1 MPIGKEGSTDFAHFR
16 SVFDVIIKPAA
27 EQAGYDVHRADDSA
41 LMGNMTNEIVK
52 SLATADLVIADLT
65 DRNPNVYLELGIRH
79 CLRKSGTIHL
89 VRDDQALPFDVM
101 GYRAIKYSTN
111 FAKIDSVREAII
123 AAISEKRRRP
133 EIADNPVH
141 DSLNLPQDYRSIAES
156 ELVSEL
162 ESAQRRLAK
171 SNRELQALRQRYLPE
186 GSGSQDEEFNPEL
199 IDEREM
205 AARLSSI
212 ASDIQEDSLP
222 RQLVVRAQHAAND
235 GELGELTAVAQ
246 RLLLSPFAS
255 PADLRTVARIAG
267 KAGLDE
273 LELLVAEQTAAK
285 FPGDSFSLVVFAE
298 TCINTPNPEI
308 KERGRRILESNL
320 GIEWKNGTPSF
331 TKGPIPGKDIR
342 VAFLLDFYSATERHV
357 EELAVAKAA
366 LEVYGKTAVTLRCL
380 ARAYR
385 YSGDSDAAE
394 KHYQLAVD
402 ADPNDGTSLNWFG
415 HFRAGRQEWEA
426 ACTLHARAC
435 KASPDSAQNV
445 LALLGSFVSTLEEQ
459 WNERDVEA
467 IGDLAALAVKRGN
480 GSPTIR
486 SECAQKLN
494 ELNLPEIAKM
504 CQDAN
509 WPVEEEP
516 QRAEAH
522 IAKLAQ
528 PNGNG

>member
-1 MPIGKEGSTDFAHFR
+1 MPIGKEGSPDFAHFR

-65 DRNPNVYLELGIRH
+65 GRNPNVYLELGIRH

-89 VRDDQALPFDVM
+89 VQEDQALPFDVA

-141 DSLNLPQDYRSIAES
+141 DSLDLPQDYRSIAES
-156 ELVSEL
+156 EQVAEL
-162 ESAQRRLAK
+162 EATQRRLAK
-171 SNRELQALRQRYLPE
+171 ITRELQALELRYLPE
-186 GSGSQDEEFNPEL
+186 GSSSDSKEANPEFL
-199 IDEREM
+199 DEREV
-205 AARLSSI
+205 AAQLSNI
-212 ASDIQEDSLP
+212 ASEIRENSLP

-235 GELGELTAVAQ
+235 GNLEELVSVVQ
-246 RLLLSPFAS
+246 RLLQSPFAN

-273 LELLVAEQTAAK
+273 LELLVFEQTAAK
-285 FPGDSFSLVVFAE
+285 FPEDSFSLVVFAE
-298 TCINTPNPEI
+298 TCIHNPNPAI
-308 KERGRRILESNL
+308 KERGKKILESNL
-320 GIEWKNGTPSF
+320 GIEWRDGKPLF

-342 VAFLLDFYSATERHV
+342 VAFLLDFYSAANRHT

-366 LEVYGKTAVTLRCL
+366 LEVYGKTSVTLRCV

-385 YSGDSDAAE
+385 YSGDLKAAE
-394 KHYQLAVD
+394 EHYQMAVD
-402 ADPNDGTSLNWFG
+402 VDPNDGTALNWFG
-415 HFRAGRQEWEA
+415 YFRSGQEEWRA
-426 ACTLHARAC
+426 ARRLHALAC
-435 KASPDSAQNV
+435 KAEPDSASNV
-445 LALLGSFVSTLEEQ
+445 LSLLSLYATMCEKQKNTDDIET
-459 WNERDVEA
+459 

-480 GSPTIR
+480 GSPAIR

-494 ELNLPEIAKM
+494 EIGLSEIAKM
-504 CQDAN
+504 CQDAG
-509 WPVEEEP
+509 WPGKEEL
-516 QRAEAH
+516 QRADA
-522 IAKLAQ
+522 IVTGLTQ
-528 PNGNG
+528 SGGN